1 MKEYDTIT
9 VYDTMTV
16 AELKTLAKEIGVKLT
31 TGMKKQDIIN
41 ALKETEQKKPAEN
54 TEAAQ
59 EEKKN
64 TSASGNQNVQKKPE
78 QQKTT
83 AEHNTENRG
92 RNQRQNYNG
101 NDTKDNSLEMQQLD
115 SGETKK
121 GILEVLPDGY
131 GFIRCDNFLPGEND
145 VYVSPAQIRRF
156 NLKTGDIVEG
166 NTRIRNQNEK
176 FSALLYVNSVN
187 GFKPSEAQKRKKFE
201 DLTPIFPNKRIHLE
215 TDNASVGMR
224 MVDLI
229 SPIGRGQR
237 GMIVSPPKAGK
248 TTLLKQIAKA
258 ITKNHP
264 DMYLII
270 LLIDERP

>member
-41 ALKETEQKKPAEN
+41 ALKEAEQKKPAEN
-54 TEAAQ
+54 AEPAQ

-64 TSASGNQNVQKKPE
+64 TSASGNQNVQNTSASGNQNLQKKPE

-83 AEHNTENRG
+83 TEHNTENRG

-101 NDTKDNSLEMQQLD
+101 NETKDNSLEMQQLD

-201 DLTPIFPNKRIHLE
+201 DLTPIFPNKKSI
-215 TDNASVGMR
+215 
-224 MVDLI
+224 
-229 SPIGRGQR
+229 
-237 GMIVSPPKAGK
+237 
-248 TTLLKQIAKA
+248 
-258 ITKNHP
+258 
-264 DMYLII
+264 
-270 LLIDERP
+270 